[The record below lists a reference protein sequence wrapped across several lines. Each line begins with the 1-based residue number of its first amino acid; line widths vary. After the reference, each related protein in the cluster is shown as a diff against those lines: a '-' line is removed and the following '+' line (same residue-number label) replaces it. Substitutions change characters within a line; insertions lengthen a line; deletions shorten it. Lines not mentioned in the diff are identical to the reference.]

1 MLRDVAVSEKV
12 LEVIYDTD
20 DFFVTL
26 EEIKGMKFYLIIFFI
41 TSAAFSQ
48 TQTSEE
54 ALYWEAYNI
63 QHLYYENGMLDKSF
77 FGNDQ
82 EKIDAK
88 RGIDSL
94 QQIAHNIYTR
104 FIDLYPKSELMAG
117 ALYEKGTI
125 EFWDNDLV
133 EAESS
138 FKKVLSTLKS
148 DYYKNESVILLA
160 EIAIKQDNYEKAL
173 LYLDESKLYKKQHT
187 CGTEYEVDRRRLERM
202 YAKCNEALDKNKQ

>member
-1 MLRDVAVSEKV
+1 MKVFILIFMLS
-12 LEVIYDTD
+12 LN
-20 DFFVTL
+20 
-26 EEIKGMKFYLIIFFI
+26 
-41 TSAAFSQ
+41 SFSQ
-48 TQTSEE
+48 TQTSGE

-63 QHLYYENGMLDKSF
+63 QHLYYENGMLDKSL

-94 QQIAHNIYTR
+94 QQIAHKIYTL
-104 FIDLYPKSELMAG
+104 FTELYPDSEFIAG
-117 ALYEKGTI
+117 AIYEKGTI

-138 FKKVLSTLKS
+138 FKKVLSTLRS
-148 DYYKNESVILLA
+148 DYYKNKSVILLA

-173 LYLDESKLYKKQHT
+173 LYLDESKLYKKQYT
-187 CGTEYEVDRRRLERM
+187 CGTEYEVDSRRLGRL
-202 YAKCNEALDKNKQ
+202 YAKCNEALGKNKR